1 MQNGSRDLKPQ
12 RPAFPPGHHGPF
24 LQKPRRDEDRVV
36 RATRGRMDRANVLTG
51 HAPKLVYVYPLGRD
65 VQTRLR
71 TAPAPAGGAP
81 AEDAL

>member
-1 MQNGSRDLKPQ
+1 
-12 RPAFPPGHHGPF
+12 
-24 LQKPRRDEDRVV
+24 
-36 RATRGRMDRANVLTG
+36 MDRANVLTG